1 MAAPAPQAKA
11 PKVDE
16 TIAELRGLFGD
27 RVSTAAAVREQHGK
41 DISFHEAHLPDA
53 VVFVETAEEAQK
65 VVQVCARHKTPI
77 IAFGTGTSLEGHISA
92 PNGGVSLDLSR
103 MNRVL
108 AVNEADLDVVV
119 QPGVTRKQLN
129 EYIRA
134 TGLFFPIDP
143 GADASIGGM
152 TSTRASGTNAVRY
165 GTMRENVLALQVV
178 TPDGRLMR
186 IGRRSRKSSAGY
198 DLVKLF
204 VGSEVTLGIITEIT
218 LRLYGIPESMVSA
231 TCAFDSLEGAVSTVI
246 QTIQSGIPVARIELM
261 DTETVDTVNKYSKL
275 SLPLKSTLML
285 EFHGTEAST
294 KEQAEMV
301 QAIADE
307 HGGSHF
313 AWTSQA
319 EERTKMWQ
327 ARHDAAWAAKS
338 AKPGWGM
345 WATDVC
351 VPISKLAE
359 CILETQKD
367 IVASGLYAPIVGH
380 VGDGN
385 FHLTMMVNPDD
396 PTYLARAEGLNDRMV
411 ARALSLGG
419 TCTGEHGV
427 GLGKIKFLYE
437 EHGEAMSLMRAIKK
451 ALDPDNIMNPGK
463 IMGPIN

>member
-1 MAAPAPQAKA
+1 MAATAQAK
-11 PKVDE
+11 PPHVDA
-16 TIAELRGLFGD
+16 TIAELKKIYGE
-27 RVSTAAAVREQHGK
+27 RVSTAHAVREQHGK

-53 VVFVETAEEAQK
+53 VVFAESAEE
-65 VVQVCARHKTPI
+65 VQQIVQLCARHKTPI

-92 PNGGVSLDLSR
+92 PNGGISLDLSR
-103 MNRVL
+103 MNKVL
-108 AVNEADLDVVV
+108 TVNEADLDVVV

-143 GADASIGGM
+143 GADASLGGM
-152 TSTRASGTNAVRY
+152 ASTRASGTNAVRY

-178 TPDGRLMR
+178 TADGRLMR
-186 IGRRSRKSSAGY
+186 LGRRSRKSSAGY

-204 VGSEVTLGIITEIT
+204 VGSEGTLGIITEIT
-218 LRLYGIPESMVSA
+218 LRLYGM
-231 TCAFDSLEGAVSTVI
+231 
-246 QTIQSGIPVARIELM
+246 M
-261 DTETVDTVNKYSKL
+261 DTATVDTVNKYSKL

-285 EFHGTEAST
+285 EFHGTEASA

-301 QAIADE
+301 QALAAE
-307 HGGSHF
+307 NGGGDF
-313 AWTSQA
+313 AWTGQA

-327 ARHDAAWAAKS
+327 ARHDAAWAAKA

-351 VPISKLAE
+351 VPISRLAE

-367 IVASGLYAPIVGH
+367 IVASDLYAPIVGH

-396 PTYLARAEGLNDRMV
+396 PTYLKRAEGLNDRMI

-437 EHGEAMSLMRAIKK
+437 EHGEAMSLMRSIKK